1 MLKSSI
7 PSEEDIVGRIQFH
20 RPDVDVMSLFNS
32 SLKSGQNKLERWF
45 LAHLMFAGKARSL
58 PPTWSTH
65 VGSRL
70 TFKKD

>member
-1 MLKSSI
+1 MTRTKMFKSV

-45 LAHLMFAGKARSL
+45 LAHLKFAGKARSL
-58 PPTWSTH
+58 PRRG
-65 VGSRL
+65 VL
-70 TFKKD
+70 T